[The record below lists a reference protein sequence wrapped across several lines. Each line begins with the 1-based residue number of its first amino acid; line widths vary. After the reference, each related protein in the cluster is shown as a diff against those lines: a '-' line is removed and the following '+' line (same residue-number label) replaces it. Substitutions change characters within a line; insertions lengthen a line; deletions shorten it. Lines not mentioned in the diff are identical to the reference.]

1 MKKFSLFVVFLVLLI
16 ASTSALAQDD
26 DDDEVM
32 DFLEVALFGG
42 GSMPGSGISDWMVPG
57 SPELGARNGI
67 LLGGDVG
74 VFATANLVI
83 GVHFVYS
90 QYNLD
95 TDENTGSLKHRF
107 YNPSL
112 YLKYYF
118 FGESNLAPYL
128 RVHAGIDNP
137 KFTTLV
143 FDDALQQNKF
153 RELTYDVLLA
163 FGGSAGVFYYT
174 SDFSGLFL
182 EGSFHYG
189 LSKDVEG
196 QFQDRVYVFQD
207 NYTQFNLFAGVKM
220 FFGAE

>member
-1 MKKFSLFVVFLVLLI
+1 MKKFSLFVVFLVLLSV
-16 ASTSALAQDD
+16 STSALAQDD
-26 DDDEVM
+26 EDEAL
-32 DFLEVALFGG
+32 DFLEVAVFGG
-42 GSMPGSGISDWMVPG
+42 GSMPSSGISDWMVPD

-67 LLGGDVG
+67 LFGGDIG
-74 VFATANLVI
+74 VFATSNLVI
-83 GVHFVYS
+83 GINFTYS
-90 QYNLD
+90 QYNLE

-118 FGESNLAPYL
+118 FGESSLAPYL
-128 RVHAGIDNP
+128 RVNAGIDNP

-143 FDDALQQNKF
+143 FDGALQQNKF
-153 RELTYDVLLA
+153 RELTYDALLA
-163 FGGSAGVFYYT
+163 FGGGAGLFYYT
-174 SDFSGLFL
+174 SDYSGLFL

-196 QFQDRVYVFQD
+196 HYQDRVYVFQE

-220 FFGAE
+220 FFGSD